1 MHAVLNKR
9 ILLLL
14 FSCHFI
20 TRLNKNHLAQ
30 KRVTV
35 ESPVVINLIQVAYVL
50 RLVFQS
56 NDAG

>member
-1 MHAVLNKR
+1 M
-9 ILLLL
+9 LLL
-14 FSCHFI
+14 SC
-20 TRLNKNHLAQ
+20 LNKNYFAQ